1 MVNISPIP
9 AQIFQV
15 EYISIAVI
23 INTCT
28 VQYSDIETILF
39 FLHIPD
45 VQEVIDLTDTDDE
58 DEEDAVPQVSVAG
71 EKVLLTDVNN
81 LLIARM
87 TQQEKNAYMLI
98 YQDYIG
104 SIDD

>member
-1 MVNISPIP
+1 MLYLY
-9 AQIFQV
+9 F
-15 EYISIAVI
+15 EKEK
-23 INTCT
+23 T
-28 VQYSDIETILF
+28 V